1 MVDYEKRSDVIK
13 TLVILALAMIL
24 ASCSYEFEDPPFQ
37 KDELTKITGTE
48 FGKELLSHIEN
59 FPDIEQDGN
68 SEERLN
74 EDTWVYVVAD
84 DFLIQQ
90 NQKDDGPGWE
100 LSVWTKNSHHII
112 SCSLMQDE
120 NIAFDNVDAKTKE
133 DGTIYL
139 EGRPEKLKT
148 LALQLSLES
157 SKLCVAFPYANASD
171 VIDPAMEYKNQ
182 IDRLTHELD
191 VSMVTTMEYKNQIDI
206 LNTNLDAATN
216 AMLREQEKAQDL
228 QKLNQELDEELSSS
242 NSRFLILLVFSAIG
256 VIAIIIIGVRYRLKR
271 AVS

>member
-1 MVDYEKRSDVIK
+1 MIVVFA
-13 TLVILALAMIL
+13 LVL
-24 ASCSYEFEDPPFQ
+24 ASCSYEFDEPPFPR
-37 KDELTKITGTE
+37 DELTKITETE
-48 FGKELLSHIEN
+48 LGKELLSHIGN

-68 SEERLN
+68 SEELLN

-90 NQKDDGPGWE
+90 KEKDESPGWE
-100 LSVWTKNSHHII
+100 LTVWTKNSHHII

-120 NIAFDNVDAKTKE
+120 NIAFGNVDAEKKE
-133 DGTIYL
+133 DGSIYL
-139 EGRPEKLKT
+139 EGRPEELKT
-148 LALQLSLES
+148 LAIQLSIES

-182 IDRLTHELD
+182 IDILTTELD
-191 VSMVTTMEYKNQIDI
+191 VSTATTTEYKNQIDI
-206 LNTNLDAATN
+206 LTTELDVSTN

-228 QKLNQELDEELSSS
+228 QKLNQELNEERSSS
-242 NSRFLILLVFSAIG
+242 NIRFLILLGISGIG
-256 VIAIIIIGVRYRLKR
+256 AIAIIIIGVRSRLKR

>member
-24 ASCSYEFEDPPFQ
+24 ASCSYEFEDPPFP

-182 IDRLTHELD
+182 ID
-191 VSMVTTMEYKNQIDI
+191 I

-256 VIAIIIIGVRYRLKR
+256 AIAIIIIGVRYRLKR

>member
-182 IDRLTHELD
+182 IDVLNTELD
-191 VSMVTTMEYKNQIDI
+191 I
-206 LNTNLDAATN
+206 ATN
-216 AMLREQEKAQDL
+216 AMLREEEKSQDL
-228 QKLNQELDEELSSS
+228 QKLNQELDPELSSS
-242 NSRFLILLVFSAIG
+242 NIRFLILLVISGIG
-256 VIAIIIIGVRYRLKR
+256 AIAIIIIGVHSRLKR

>member
-1 MVDYEKRSDVIK
+1 MKTWVIVAFAMV
-13 TLVILALAMIL
+13 L
-24 ASCSYEFEDPPFQ
+24 ASCSYEFDEPPFP
-37 KDELTKITGTE
+37 KDELTKITETE

-59 FPDIEQDGN
+59 FPDIEQDDN
-68 SEERLN
+68 SEELLN
-74 EDTWVYVVAD
+74 EDTWVYVVAN

-90 NQKDDGPGWE
+90 KEKDESPGWE
-100 LSVWTKNSHHII
+100 LTVWTKNSHHII

-120 NIAFDNVDAKTKE
+120 NIAFGNVDAEKKE

-139 EGRPEKLKT
+139 EGRPEELKP
-148 LALQLSLES
+148 LAIQLSLES

-171 VIDPAMEYKNQ
+171 VIDPA
-182 IDRLTHELD
+182 
-191 VSMVTTMEYKNQIDI
+191 VEYKNQIDI
-206 LNTNLDAATN
+206 LNTDLDVATN

-242 NSRFLILLVFSAIG
+242 NIRFLILLVISGIG
-256 VIAIIIIGVRYRLKR
+256 AIAIIIIGVRSRLKR